1 MKLKRII
8 AMFLVVIMCI
18 GCINMNSVDT
28 KAASGTYWI
37 KVNKQANVATAYKK
51 SGKSWK
57 PVRAMLVSCGG
68 KNTPSGNYNTTAK
81 YRWHTLQGPS
91 YGQYCTRIVGGI
103 LFHSVWYYQNGNKKS
118 QAVKEFNKLGKTA
131 SHGCVRVST
140 EDAKWIYN
148 NCKVGTKV
156 TIYSKANPGPLGK
169 PAAYKMPSSAGKM
182 NWDPTDASSSNPYYK
197 TLPVLTQKYKTIQY
211 GDTKANSVKKL
222 VTAKQKKSGS
232 LKKLTTSVTKY
243 NSSKKKYVSAKYNV
257 KSEGTY
263 KIKYTAVGKKGVS
276 LTKTFTFKVQ
286 DTKAPTVTVSKTKDQ
301 IKLGTKNATKWLKLA
316 KMANGTDRKS
326 SVKVFIKAPGS
337 SKYAE
342 YTYAKAKTYTFNKNG
357 TYSIYYV
364 ATNKNKTSA
373 KTKSK
378 VVAVSV
384 VDQTAT
390 TTEATEATTGQ
401 QDEQTNTPN
410 SDGTTP
416 PENTNNNTSGTGTP
430 TKQDTANEVVEPSSV
445 EE

>member
-1 MKLKRII
+1 MKLKRFI

-18 GCINMNSVDT
+18 GCVSIDSVDT

-57 PVRAMLVSCGG
+57 PVKAMLVSCGG
-68 KNTPSGNYNTTAK
+68 KNTPAGTYNTTAK

-91 YGQYCTRIVGGI
+91 YGQYCTRIVRGI

-118 QAVKEFNKLGKTA
+118 QAVKEFNKLGQTA

-156 TIYSKANPGPLGK
+156 TIYSSSNPGPLGK

-211 GDTKANSVKKL
+211 GDTKANSAKKL
-222 VTAKQKKSGS
+222 VTAKQKKGGS

-243 NSSKKKYVSAKYNV
+243 SSSKKKYVKAKYSV

-276 LTKTFTFKVQ
+276 LTKTFTFKVK
-286 DTKAPTVTVSKTKDQ
+286 DTKAPTVTVTKTKDQ
-301 IKLGTKNATKWLKLA
+301 IDLNTKNATKWLKSA
-316 KMANGTDRKS
+316 KMANGTNRKS
-326 SVKVFIKAPGS
+326 SAKVYIKAPGS
-337 SKYAE
+337 KKYVA
-342 YTYAKAKTYTFNKNG
+342 YTYANAKTYKFNKKGN
-357 TYSIYYV
+357 YSIYYV
-364 ATNKNKTSA
+364 ATNKNKTSVTKQS
-373 KTKSK
+373 KT
-378 VVAVSV
+378 VVVTV
-384 VDQTAT
+384 VDKSATTTSTTTEPTTAT
-390 TTEATEATTGQ
+390 TESTTGTTETSNTNTQATT
-401 QDEQTNTPN
+401 QTPAKQAST
-410 SDGTTP
+410 SDDA
-416 PENTNNNTSGTGTP
+416 TST
-430 TKQDTANEVVEPSSV
+430 SV